1 MLYDYIVSNFEKDEP
16 IFLVELPG
24 KSPESIRQEMKKL
37 TDEGKMERL
46 YNGVYYR
53 SYETIL
59 GTKGKVSVDKFIQKR
74 YLEANGAI
82 SGYITGIQLANMYG
96 FTTQNP
102 SCYEVCS
109 NEASTKQRK
118 LDIDGRQIIVYKP
131 VVEISPENK
140 GALQFLDLMST
151 IDKYSEIQGEEFVK
165 KIKNFISLAG
175 VDFKEVKKYIGL
187 FPDRVYRNIYQGGL
201 MNELV

>member
-1 MLYDYIVSNFEKDEP
+1 
-16 IFLVELPG
+16 
-24 KSPESIRQEMKKL
+24 MKKL
-37 TDEGKMERL
+37 TDEGKIERL

-53 SYETIL
+53 SYKTIL
-59 GTKGKVSVDKFIQKR
+59 GTKGKISVDKYIQKR
-74 YLEANGAI
+74 YLEVNGVL

-118 LDIDGRQIIVYKP
+118 LEIDGRQVIIYKP
-131 VVEISPENK
+131 VADISEENK

-151 IDKYSEIQGEEFVK
+151 IDKYSEVGGKEFTA
-165 KIKNFISLAG
+165 KIKNFITRVG
-175 VDFKEVKKYIGL
+175 VDFEQVKKYMPL

>member
-1 MLYDYIVSNFEKDEP
+1 MLYDYIVANYQKDEP
-16 IFLVELPG
+16 IFLAELPG
-24 KSPESIRQEMKKL
+24 KSRESVRQEMKKL
-37 TDEGKMERL
+37 TDEGKIERL
-46 YNGVYYR
+46 YNGVYYL
-53 SYETIL
+53 SYRTIL
-59 GTKGKVSVDKFIQKR
+59 GTKGKVSVDKFVRKR
-74 YLEANGAI
+74 FLEANGQT

-102 SCYEVCS
+102 SCYEICS

-118 LDIDGRQIIVYKP
+118 LNIDGRQIIVYKP
-131 VVEISPENK
+131 VADISKENK

-151 IDKYSEIQGEEFVK
+151 IDKYSEVSGDEFTA
-165 KIKNFISLAG
+165 KIKAFIVTVG
-175 VDFKEVKKYIGL
+175 VDFGQVKKYLPL

>member
-1 MLYDYIVSNFEKDEP
+1 MLYDYIVNNFEKDEP
-16 IFLVELPG
+16 IFLIELPG

-46 YNGVYYR
+46 YNGVYFR

-74 YLEANGAI
+74 YLEANGTI

-118 LDIDGRQIIVYKP
+118 IDIDGRQIIVYKP
-131 VVEISPENK
+131 VVDISKENK

-151 IDKYSEIQGEEFVK
+151 IDKYSEIRGEEFTK
-165 KIKNFISLAG
+165 KIKNFISIAG
-175 VDFKEVKKYIGL
+175 VDFEEVKKYIGL

>member
-165 KIKNFISLAG
+165 KIKNFISFAG

>member
-37 TDEGKMERL
+37 TDEGKIARL

-82 SGYITGIQLANMYG
+82 SGYIKGIQLANMYG

-109 NEASTKQRK
+109 NEATTKQRK

-131 VVEISPENK
+131 VVDISEANK

-151 IDKYSEIQGEEFVK
+151 IDKYSEIRGEEFAK
-165 KIKNFISLAG
+165 KIKNFISVVG
-175 VDFKEVKKYIGL
+175 VDFEEVKKYIGL

>member
-1 MLYDYIVSNFEKDEP
+1 MLYDYIVTNFEKDEP

-24 KSPESIRQEMKKL
+24 KSRESIRQEMKKL
-37 TDEGKMERL
+37 TDEGKIKRL

-53 SYETIL
+53 TYETIL
-59 GTKGKVSVDKFIQKR
+59 GTKGKVSVDKFIQKK
-74 YLEANGAI
+74 YLEVNGEI
-82 SGYITGIQLANMYG
+82 SGYITGIQLANIYG

-109 NEASTKQRK
+109 NEATTKQRK
-118 LDIDGRQIIVYKP
+118 IDIDGRKIIVYKP
-131 VVEISPENK
+131 VVDISEKNR

-151 IDKYSEIQGEEFVK
+151 IDKYSEIRGEEFAK
-165 KIKNFISLAG
+165 KIKQFIFAADVNFE
-175 VDFKEVKKYIGL
+175 EVKKYIGL

>member
-1 MLYDYIVSNFEKDEP
+1 MLYDYIVNNFEKDEP
-16 IFLVELPG
+16 IFLIELPG

-74 YLEANGAI
+74 YLEANGTI

-118 LDIDGRQIIVYKP
+118 IDIDGRQIIVYKP
-131 VVEISPENK
+131 VVEVSKENK

-151 IDKYSEIQGEEFVK
+151 IDKYSEVRGGEFTK
-165 KIKNFISLAG
+165 KIKNFISIAD
-175 VDFKEVKKYIGL
+175 VDFEEVKKYIGL

>member
-131 VVEISPENK
+131 VVNISEENK

-151 IDKYSEIQGEEFVK
+151 IDKYSEIRGEEFAK
-165 KIKNFISLAG
+165 KIKNFISVAG
-175 VDFKEVKKYIGL
+175 VDFEEVKKYIGL

>member
-1 MLYDYIVSNFEKDEP
+1 MLYDYIVNNFEKDEP
-16 IFLVELPG
+16 IFLIELPG

-74 YLEANGAI
+74 YLEANGTI

-118 LDIDGRQIIVYKP
+118 IDIDGRQIIVYKP
-131 VVEISPENK
+131 VVDVSKENK

-151 IDKYSEIQGEEFVK
+151 IDKYSEVRGGEFTK
-165 KIKNFISLAG
+165 KIKNFISIAD
-175 VDFKEVKKYIGL
+175 VDFEEVKKYIGL

-201 MNELV
+201 RNELV

>member
-131 VVEISPENK
+131 VVDISEENK

-151 IDKYSEIQGEEFVK
+151 IDKYSEIRGEEFAK
-165 KIKNFISLAG
+165 KIKNFISVAG

>member
-1 MLYDYIVSNFEKDEP
+1 
-16 IFLVELPG
+16 
-24 KSPESIRQEMKKL
+24 MKKL
-37 TDEGKMERL
+37 TDEGKIERL

-53 SYETIL
+53 SYKTIL
-59 GTKGKVSVDKFIQKR
+59 GTKGKMSVDKYIKKR
-74 YLEANGAI
+74 YLESNGKI

-118 LDIDGRQIIVYKP
+118 VDVDGRQVIIYKP
-131 VVEISPENK
+131 VVEISEKNK

-151 IDKYSEIQGEEFVK
+151 IDKYSEVTGDEFTK
-165 KIKNFISLAG
+165 KINVFIAKAC
-175 VDFKEVKKYIGL
+175 VDFELVKQYMYL
-187 FPDRVYRNIYQGGL
+187 FPDRVYKNIYQGGL
-201 MNELV
+201 MRELV

>member
-1 MLYDYIVSNFEKDEP
+1 MLYDYIVNNFEKDEP
-16 IFLVELPG
+16 IFLIELPG

-74 YLEANGAI
+74 YLEANGTI

-118 LDIDGRQIIVYKP
+118 IDIDGRQIIVYKP
-131 VVEISPENK
+131 VVDVSKENK

-151 IDKYSEIQGEEFVK
+151 IDKYSEVRGGEFTK
-165 KIKNFISLAG
+165 KIKNFISIAD
-175 VDFKEVKKYIGL
+175 VDFEEVKKYIGL